1 MDQKDALDIA
11 RQYASIIQMHYDVMQ
26 IFLFGSYSNQTYHS
40 DSDIDIAVIIKDFKN
55 PIDTQLELMR
65 LRRNVDSRIEPH
77 PYREKDFNISNPFFH
92 EIMKSGLRIDS

>member
-40 DSDIDIAVIIKDFKN
+40 DK
-55 PIDTQLELMR
+55 
-65 LRRNVDSRIEPH
+65 
-77 PYREKDFNISNPFFH
+77 
-92 EIMKSGLRIDS
+92 